1 MHHQKWSK
9 QSEVNLPSESQPQEP
24 GLSPSME
31 VSSADAV
38 ALCIGISEPCTQP
51 SAATGTLH
59 TTSTPN
65 LRQGSEQ
72 KWTMGDSE
80 APPGY
85 LEIARRRRE
94 ARGRDAAASSG
105 DRDAAWR
112 ESVAERVDGEPER
125 SAARARRA
133 PPPAAAA
140 IDGAVSAKTLLG
152 LLADA
157 RGCRRGPWWTWS
169 ITQAVDALPSAL
181 CR

>member
-38 ALCIGISEPCTQP
+38 ALCIGINEPCTPP

-112 ESVAERVDGEPER
+112 ESVAEKVDGEPER

-140 IDGAVSAKTLLG
+140 AAAIDGAVSAKSLKPLS
-152 LLADA
+152 
-157 RGCRRGPWWTWS
+157 GC
-169 ITQAVDALPSAL
+169 
-181 CR
+181 